1 VLRSTLTMTSVLA
14 SFFTMLAIGSAPS
27 AAATDG
33 VPSALFSGY
42 ATGAHSTHIHHS
54 HRARTIPTAT
64 KHGSAQAV
72 HSPAPVPIELQNRIR
87 PSACVRVQT
96 FRVDTQGH
104 PLISTG
110 C

>member
-1 VLRSTLTMTSVLA
+1 VLCSTLTMMSVLA
-14 SFFTMLAIGSAPS
+14 SVSAVSTIGLAPS

-54 HRARTIPTAT
+54 RRVRTTPTAT

-72 HSPAPVPIELQNRIR
+72 DSPAPVPLALQNADR
-87 PSACVRVQT
+87 PSACERVQT
-96 FRVDTQGH
+96 FHVDTQGH
-104 PLISTG
+104 PFTSMG